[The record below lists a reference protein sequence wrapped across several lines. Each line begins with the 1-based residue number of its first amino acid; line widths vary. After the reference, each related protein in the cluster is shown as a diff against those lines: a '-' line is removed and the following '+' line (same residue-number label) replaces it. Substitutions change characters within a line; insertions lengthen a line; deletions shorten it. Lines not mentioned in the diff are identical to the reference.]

1 MRSSRNRRNRHQGN
15 QLPEINLVPM
25 MDVLMTILTFFII
38 ISMTLTG
45 QQSLNISLP
54 QAKVSE
60 SPDAGNA
67 EKAPPKKFI
76 VGLTDKGQAVV
87 EKQNVSQDALAK
99 KVADFLTANPEGVVM
114 LKADRRLNF
123 KDVAE
128 LLKTLRDIG
137 GDRVLLGI
145 EQKAAS

>member
-60 SPDAGNA
+60 SPDAGKA

-99 KVADFLTANPEGVVM
+99 KVAGFLTANPEGVVM

-128 LLKTLRDIG
+128 LLKTLREIG

>member
-1 MRSSRNRRNRHQGN
+1 MRSSRNRRNRHQGS

-45 QQSLNISLP
+45 QQFLSIDLP
-54 QAKVSE
+54 ESKVGE
-60 SPDAGNA
+60 SPKAA
-67 EKAPPKKFI
+67 EAPKEKLI

-87 EKQNVSQDALAK
+87 NKQNVSQDALAK
-99 KVADFLTANPEGVVM
+99 QVADFLEKNPDGVVM

-123 KDVAE
+123 KNVAE

-145 EQKAAS
+145 DQKSS